1 MVNEIV
7 YVFIFFFGK
16 KKFLKL
22 KLDNIEINF
31 MEKRLFD
38 SEIKKMWIF
47 IFFFIMICNIVLI
60 ILLLWKYIYLIIL

>member
-38 SEIKKMWIF
+38 SEIKKMWIC

>member
-38 SEIKKMWIF
+38 SEIKKCGF
-47 IFFFIMICNIVLI
+47 LYFF
-60 ILLLWKYIYLIIL
+60 LL